1 MKKVLMF
8 GSKELIQSTKQKLM
22 ALIKIFT
29 WAKSLKR
36 NCSKVYN
43 KQMV

>member
-8 GSKELIQSTKQKLM
+8 GSKELIQSTKQKFM
-22 ALIKIFT
+22 TLIKIFT
-29 WAKSLKR
+29 RAKSLKR
-36 NCSKVYN
+36 NYSKVYN